1 MAACLP
7 ETASAS
13 TGDQS
18 VPPLKSDQLIEP
30 QGPLVEWELVEAE
43 AGNQL

>member
-18 VPPLKSDQLIEP
+18 VPPLKSDQLIES
-30 QGPLVEWELVEAE
+30 
-43 AGNQL
+43 